1 MNLSTSFGG
10 LTLRNPFIVSSCSLT
25 ARPEKNLELE
35 KAGAGAIVLKSIFEE
50 EIMAQVNSM
59 DHDDVP
65 IEGYDYVSFYQ
76 KQHCLDE
83 YCRLI
88 RDTKQV
94 CSIPVIASV
103 NCFTG
108 TEWTA
113 YAKMFQ
119 DAGADAI
126 ELNVMRIV
134 SDYDYNYGTLEQQ
147 HVELLR
153 AVKAAVT
160 IPVIMKLGHHFTN
173 VVPLVGRLRAEG
185 AAAVVLF
192 NKMCPLDFDV
202 EKLSVR
208 KGEVLSNGSELS
220 EVLRWTALTSAKLP
234 AMPLVASGG
243 VVDGEAFVKVLLAG
257 ASAAEVCSVL
267 YKQGVGAVTEMVA
280 CLNEWMTR
288 HQCDTI
294 DQVKGRLNASHR
306 HDGDRFERIQFFSN
320 ISQAKNDLN

>member
-25 ARPEKNLELE
+25 AHPEKNLEME

-50 EIMAQVNSM
+50 EIMAQVGNM
-59 DHDDVP
+59 DHDP
-65 IEGYDYVSFYQ
+65 LGIEGYDYISFYQ

-83 YCRLI
+83 YCQLI
-88 RDTKQV
+88 RDTKKV
-94 CSIPVIASV
+94 CTIPVIASV

-119 DAGADAI
+119 EAGADAI

-173 VVPLVGRLRAEG
+173 VVPLVARLRTEG

-192 NKMCPLDFDV
+192 NKMCPLDFDI
-202 EKLSVR
+202 EQLSVR
-208 KGEVLSNGSELS
+208 MGDFISDGRELS

-234 AMPLVASGG
+234 AMPLLASGG
-243 VVDGEAFVKVLLAG
+243 VIDGASFVKVLLAG
-257 ASAAEVCSVL
+257 ATAAEVCSVV
-267 YKQGVGAVTEMVA
+267 YKKGVGAITEMVA
-280 CLNEWMTR
+280 DLNDWMMR
-288 HQCDTI
+288 HHCESVEQMRS
-294 DQVKGRLNASHR
+294 RLNATHR

>member
-1 MNLSTSFGG
+1 MDLTTSFGG

-25 ARPEKNLELE
+25 SQPEKNQEME
-35 KAGAGAIVLKSIFEE
+35 KAGAGALVLKSIFEE

-65 IEGYDYVSFYQ
+65 IEGYDYISFYQ

-88 RDTKQV
+88 RDTKRL

-103 NCFTG
+103 NCYTG
-108 TEWTA
+108 SEWTA

-134 SDYDYNYGTLEQQ
+134 SDFDYGYGSLEQQ
-147 HVELLR
+147 HVDLLR
-153 AVKAAVT
+153 AVKSVVT
-160 IPVIMKLGHHFTN
+160 IPVIMKLGHNFTN
-173 VVPLVGRLRAEG
+173 VVPLAGRLRAEG

-192 NKMCPLDFDV
+192 NKMSPLDFDI
-202 EKLSVR
+202 EKLTLR
-208 KGEVLSNGSELS
+208 KGEVLSGGSELS

-234 AMPLVASGG
+234 ALPLLASGG

-267 YKQGVGAVTEMVA
+267 YKQGVGAITEMVA
-280 CLNEWMTR
+280 FLNDWMVR
-288 HQCDTI
+288 HHCDTV
-294 DQVKGRLNASHR
+294 DQMRGRLNASHR